1 MSLQPQWKWGAAIFY
16 LDLLFWG
23 GDVKICLWLWTL
35 SNSAQCIKARAG
47 LGWAAQGAVYVQ
59 MSQSFKSLCLPAEI
73 LLDPPLTGDLWIGKG
88 KEHQLNATR
97 DRWGLLSLLY
107 LFWGIVEVEVGKKKD
122 EVCN

>member
-1 MSLQPQWKWGAAIFY
+1 MSKSASGCGLCQTQ
-16 LDLLFWG
+16 
-23 GDVKICLWLWTL
+23 L
-35 SNSAQCIKARAG
+35 SVSRQG

-59 MSQSFKSLCLPAEI
+59 MSQSFKSLSLPAEI

-107 LFWGIVEVEVGKKKD
+107 LFWGIVEVEVGKNKD
-122 EVCN
+122 EVGN